1 LKVLL
6 VGDFQYGSGMTVYM
20 MNTYKQ
26 LSKKGVKVEC
36 VSYSGKHDF
45 EKETNALGWPVYYV
59 TRVGKNPMKH
69 WIDWA
74 RFCKQHKQS
83 YDIIHFNFS
92 SSWNFLPVVFAH
104 YFTNAKIVV
113 QSHNTDYS
121 KPIKSHVF
129 KATIDTVN
137 RLGRHIFSRISDLKL
152 GVSNESLAWMFGKD
166 NQGIVLKNGIDL
178 RKFLFSE
185 KPRHDLR
192 QSLGLGNETW
202 VVGMV
207 GVLTE
212 RKNPFFS
219 LKIFEEL
226 HDRHLESHLVIIG
239 NGELREKL
247 EQEVH
252 QKGLDADVS
261 FIKHT
266 DAMNDW
272 YTAFDVLLFPSLF
285 EGFGFVP
292 LEAQAS
298 GLQVVASDQIPHD
311 VMLTDSIVALPLNEP
326 KMWIKNLRSY
336 LDKLPVN
343 RNDISERNIE
353 SIDLAGY
360 SIVSSAAILKQWFDK
375 LLLQEESI

>member
-1 LKVLL
+1 
-6 VGDFQYGSGMTVYM
+6 
-20 MNTYKQ
+20 
-26 LSKKGVKVEC
+26 
-36 VSYSGKHDF
+36 
-45 EKETNALGWPVYYV
+45 
-59 TRVGKNPMKH
+59 
-69 WIDWA
+69 
-74 RFCKQHKQS
+74 
-83 YDIIHFNFS
+83 
-92 SSWNFLPVVFAH
+92 
-104 YFTNAKIVV
+104 
-113 QSHNTDYS
+113 
-121 KPIKSHVF
+121 
-129 KATIDTVN
+129 
-137 RLGRHIFSRISDLKL
+137 
-152 GVSNESLAWMFGKD
+152 VSNESLAWMFGKD

>member
-1 LKVLL
+1 MKVLL

>member
-1 LKVLL
+1 
-6 VGDFQYGSGMTVYM
+6 
-20 MNTYKQ
+20 
-26 LSKKGVKVEC
+26 
-36 VSYSGKHDF
+36 
-45 EKETNALGWPVYYV
+45 
-59 TRVGKNPMKH
+59 MKH

>member
-1 LKVLL
+1 MKVLL
-6 VGDFQYGSGMTVYM
+6 VWDFQYGSGMTVYM

>member
-1 LKVLL
+1 MKVLL

-137 RLGRHIFSRISDLKL
+137 RLGQHIFSRISDLKL

>member
-1 LKVLL
+1 MKVLL

-45 EKETNALGWPVYYV
+45 EKETNALGWPMYYV

-121 KPIKSHVF
+121 KPIKSHSF
-129 KATIDTVN
+129 KVAIDTVN

-152 GVSNESLAWMFGKD
+152 GVSNESLAWMFGKE

-178 RKFLFSE
+178 RKFHFSE

-192 QSLGLGNETW
+192 QSLGLDNGTW

-252 QKGLDADVS
+252 QKGLNADVS

-272 YTAFDVLLFPSLF
+272 YTAFDILLFPSLF

-298 GLQVVASDQIPHD
+298 GLQVVASDQIPPD

-336 LDKLPVN
+336 LDELPVN

>member
-1 LKVLL
+1 
-6 VGDFQYGSGMTVYM
+6 
-20 MNTYKQ
+20 
-26 LSKKGVKVEC
+26 
-36 VSYSGKHDF
+36 
-45 EKETNALGWPVYYV
+45 
-59 TRVGKNPMKH
+59 
-69 WIDWA
+69 
-74 RFCKQHKQS
+74 
-83 YDIIHFNFS
+83 
-92 SSWNFLPVVFAH
+92 VFAH